1 MPLHEI
7 IGFVAGFGTTIGAGD
22 QTGWT
27 GIIARIMHLFA
38 TTRAKQLLEPGEVA
52 L

>member
-7 IGFVAGFGTTIGAGD
+7 MGFVAGFGTTIGAGH

-38 TTRAKQLLEPGEVA
+38 TTKAKQFLELGEVA